1 MRTTQNV
8 KGGKRARRHGDVQ
21 RTPSNRREAQH
32 VMDEKMQLAQRNSS
46 ICGQEDPRM
55 DDTV

>member
-1 MRTTQNV
+1 M